1 VGTQVAPA
9 AVLAVARVVVPADR
23 VAPED
28 GVVRVSAAAVP
39 TSDVPVDVAAISRS
53 SSRPS

>member
-1 VGTQVAPA
+1 MGTQVAPA